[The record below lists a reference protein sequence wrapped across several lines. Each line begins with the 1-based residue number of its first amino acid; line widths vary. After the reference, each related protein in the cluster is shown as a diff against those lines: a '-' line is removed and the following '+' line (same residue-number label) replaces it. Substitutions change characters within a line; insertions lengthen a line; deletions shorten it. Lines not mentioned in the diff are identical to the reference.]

1 MPKSL
6 TVSYDLLLPESVSVP
21 SLTPT
26 KSQSIA
32 IKDSESPAGYY
43 GSLREAILQAKDI
56 LGSDLTAWRDAVGS
70 LEQSKESK
78 RVAKEDDEEDIDG
91 EEEE

>member
-6 TVSYDLLLPESVSVP
+6 TISYDLLLPESVSVP

-26 KSQSIA
+26 KSQNIA
-32 IKDSESPAGYY
+32 IKNSESPAGYY
-43 GSLREAILQAKDI
+43 GSLREAISQAKDI
-56 LGSDLTAWRDAVGS
+56 LGSDLTVWRDAVGS
-70 LEQSKESK
+70 LEQSKEST
-78 RVAKEDDEEDIDG
+78 RVAKEGEEDIDG